1 MLRAKALV
9 FDDIIS
15 VSGPGSALYYTSA
28 DFDEFLAQG
37 DQIAIQAIADNLSG
51 GKISVWIE
59 TSADGRHW
67 ATKNAAPEVA
77 PYPPSSTPTQVILF
91 PYGGDG
97 GGLPSGGFVRLRITF
112 AETATAVR
120 TAHLRVFVAL
130 RDAGRAEP
138 PNRAFGNTDLT
149 MKEMVRLCQ
158 EGKLPEIAFGRH
170 TKSWCEAFLLC
181 KGYAY
186 QSHSPTGLQRLGIGS
201 AYSLDADPTEI
212 SPWANCREYADR
224 AVGK

>member
-1 MLRAKALV
+1 
-9 FDDIIS
+9 
-15 VSGPGSALYYTSA
+15 
-28 DFDEFLAQG
+28 
-37 DQIAIQAIADNLSG
+37 
-51 GKISVWIE
+51 
-59 TSADGRHW
+59 
-67 ATKNAAPEVA
+67 
-77 PYPPSSTPTQVILF
+77 
-91 PYGGDG
+91 
-97 GGLPSGGFVRLRITF
+97 
-112 AETATAVR
+112 
-120 TAHLRVFVAL
+120 VAL